1 MEIRSLNMQGLP
13 ILPYIREDGEIVV
26 ILQKDM
32 AYYTSR
38 GLIIVPKGFESDGC
52 SMPRLFWRII
62 GKPFDFLYLREAILH
77 DWLYK
82 KQLFDRETSDLLFR
96 EEMQTSAAFTREG
109 IRLSIINDNP
119 DISEKEF
126 NKEYEKILDEVRV
139 LSSAKIKAIYWG
151 LRVGGWAA
159 WNNHARVNKKEL
171 ANGEQ

>member
-62 GKPFDFLYLREAILH
+62 GKPFDFCTCGKPSFMTGFTRNSFLIVRLVI
-77 DWLYK
+77 
-82 KQLFDRETSDLLFR
+82 FCFR
-96 EEMQTSAAFTREG
+96 EEMQTSAAFTRRAYG
-109 IRLSIINDNP
+109 CP
-119 DISEKEF
+119 
-126 NKEYEKILDEVRV
+126 
-139 LSSAKIKAIYWG
+139 
-151 LRVGGWAA
+151 
-159 WNNHARVNKKEL
+159 
-171 ANGEQ
+171 